1 MKFWGIM
8 IIALASL
15 AIYEDLAVKLVRIC
29 QETGIVSADMN
40 DVVYI
45 ESVRIWAFVLLLLFM
60 TAFTI
65 LYYRKHHEFFWNDII
80 NP

>member
-1 MKFWGIM
+1 MRFWGIM
-8 IIALASL
+8 IIALGSL
-15 AIYEDLAVKLVRIC
+15 AIYEDLAVKLARIC
-29 QETGIVSADMN
+29 QETGIVSAEMN

-60 TAFTI
+60 TVFTI

>member
-1 MKFWGIM
+1 MRFWGIM
-8 IIALASL
+8 IIALGSL
-15 AIYEDLAVKLVRIC
+15 AIYEDLAVKLASIC

-40 DVVYI
+40 DVVCI
-45 ESVRIWAFVLLLLFM
+45 ESVRIWAFVLLFLFM
-60 TAFTI
+60 VVFTV